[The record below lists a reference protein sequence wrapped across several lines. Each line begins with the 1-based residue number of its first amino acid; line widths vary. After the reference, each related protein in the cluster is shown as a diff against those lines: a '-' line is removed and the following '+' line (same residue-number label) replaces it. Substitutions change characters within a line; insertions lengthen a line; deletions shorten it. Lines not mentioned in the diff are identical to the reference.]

1 MNCEDCQELRDQ
13 LRAALLEMKLREA
26 AGIAV
31 TGIKTMVT
39 GNADRTTVKKNR
51 RAAGDLP
58 EEG

>member
-1 MNCEDCQELRDQ
+1 MSCVNCQELRDQ
-13 LRAALLEMKLREA
+13 LRAALLDMKLREA

-39 GNADRTTVKKNR
+39 GDVKRTVVKKNR
-51 RAAGDLP
+51 GKASDVS